1 MTAKRNWNNT
11 LLYIRGWLHQS
22 FMRDILH
29 VKELLRESLTTGI
42 ANNTLFVP
50 NMTERELTKSVG
62 KSYRNNSK
70 LRPGR
75 QKMILSWKRK
85 SLTVNITLKLGKGT
99 IRENWCSNSNAINQA
114 FLNLMTLEAY
124 KVAAREPRAGR
135 TWRRLCWISR
145 RTREHPSKRRDNF
158 RS

>member
-1 MTAKRNWNNT
+1 
-11 LLYIRGWLHQS
+11 
-22 FMRDILH
+22 MRDILH

-75 QKMILSWKRK
+75 QKMILS
-85 SLTVNITLKLGKGT
+85 
-99 IRENWCSNSNAINQA
+99 
-114 FLNLMTLEAY
+114 
-124 KVAAREPRAGR
+124 
-135 TWRRLCWISR
+135 
-145 RTREHPSKRRDNF
+145 
-158 RS
+158 